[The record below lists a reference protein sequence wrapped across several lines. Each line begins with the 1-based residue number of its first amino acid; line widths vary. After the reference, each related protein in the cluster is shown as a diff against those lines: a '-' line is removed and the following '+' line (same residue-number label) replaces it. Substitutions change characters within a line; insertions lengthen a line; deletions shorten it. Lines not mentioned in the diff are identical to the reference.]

1 MFSFA
6 AWLGIITTVFIF
18 FSTTRK
24 IVVLR
29 LGNAVKRIKETGKKS
44 SFELTLLLFIQ
55 RMHRYFGMLALLF
68 AVAHGA
74 VIFSQGILSLTGGM
88 LVLLLMLQGLSGVM
102 QEKKLGNLRLWS
114 KIHDLLP
121 LIMVVLIVLH
131 IILNGM
137 GY

>member
-1 MFSFA
+1 MYSFA
-6 AWLGIITTVFIF
+6 AWLGILTTVFIAL
-18 FSTTRK
+18 SMTRK

-29 LGNAVKRIKETGKKS
+29 LGTVVKRMKETGKKN
-44 SFELTLLLFIQ
+44 SFELKLLLMIQ

-68 AVAHGA
+68 AFAHGA
-74 VIFSQGILSLTGGM
+74 VIFSQGILSLTGGT
-88 LVLLLMLQGLSGVM
+88 LILLLILQGISGVM

-131 IILNGM
+131 IFLNDM